1 MKEPEE
7 MFEPDLNFEGS
18 FICMGCGRA
27 AEVKPEIS
35 GKDVQLL
42 IFCTDCS
49 FEVVQELGVIDMGS
63 AVTRFDGED

>member
-7 MFEPDLNFEGS
+7 MFEPDPNFGGC
-18 FICMGCGRA
+18 FVCKGCGGD

-42 IFCTDCS
+42 VFCIDCN
-49 FEVVQELGVIDMGS
+49 FEVVQEFGVIDMGS